1 MMIVCGS
8 NWMIPCHSFI
18 VSSNRLFSVSP
29 VSLLNEKFKLLRPFK
44 EHGFD
49 HRLGRNLR
57 RYMQFDRDAPGGFN
71 FSRGSGSASNSLSR
85 TPQLQLLKN
94 ISLPL
99 FDVSVP
105 LEDFGMMGVDS
116 GDGGKMMMT
125 SDNTLTPLPSSHLPL
140 EVSTLNVYGMELQS
154 PSHIRMMREA
164 ERVGKYGHLVHRKDE
179 NELVGA
185 IGCAGDVISCSFQ
198 YPNVTLSDIGGDDDV
213 FLEDG
218 DPYASGATSVSAL
231 MRGSFRFV
239 VREVKSTFP
248 YPVVIVDELSDIPY
262 GSNEREALE
271 AEEGEDDDDDDYDI
285 DYNQIPAEQLL
296 QRCLSAMDAIVK
308 MKINIRDTTPLED
321 MILESQGLE
330 SPSKQKSQVEEL
342 AAVFDVFRLELVEM
356 NDRTMRAYA
365 IGMMAVEI
373 AEVSYEDRAA
383 ALITTDGAERL
394 RMVLQIM
401 EKQISMER
409 AKKLAEELTSSD
421 EETQLQVGVP
431 SMPQWVKSID
441 KGTRLEYFWN
451 EEEGWCSGIVQEKLV
466 LGDEI
471 LMTVKFDDDGTTH
484 RIPFTAEEK
493 VRWRPL

>member
-1 MMIVCGS
+1 
-8 NWMIPCHSFI
+8 
-18 VSSNRLFSVSP
+18 
-29 VSLLNEKFKLLRPFK
+29 
-44 EHGFD
+44 
-49 HRLGRNLR
+49 
-57 RYMQFDRDAPGGFN
+57 MQFDRDAPGGFN
-71 FSRGSGSASNSLSR
+71 FSRGSGSTSNSLSR

-116 GDGGKMMMT
+116 EDGGKRMMT

-185 IGCAGDVISCSFQ
+185 IGCAGDVIRCSFQ
-198 YPNVTLSDIGGDDDV
+198 YPNVTLSEIDDGDM
-213 FLEDG
+213 LLGDG

-262 GSNEREALE
+262 GSNEMEALDE
-271 AEEGEDDDDDDYDI
+271 GGVEEEDDDDDDDYDI

-342 AAVFDVFRLELVEM
+342 AAVFDVFRLELVEI

-373 AEVSYEDRAA
+373 AEASYEDRAA